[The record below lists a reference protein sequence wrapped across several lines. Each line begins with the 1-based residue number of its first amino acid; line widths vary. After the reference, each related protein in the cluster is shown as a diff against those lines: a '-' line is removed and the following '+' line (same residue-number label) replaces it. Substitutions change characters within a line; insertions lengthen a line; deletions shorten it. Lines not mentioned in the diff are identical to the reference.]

1 VRPRF
6 IAGVALAAAA
16 VAGFVWWRRRGG
28 AQPGSLQVQFGYSDG
43 GGRVLGAAD
52 PAAAELRSMAQDVRA
67 AMTERP

>member
-28 AQPGSLQVQFGYSDG
+28 GPPESPQVQFGFTDG
-43 GGRVLGAAD
+43 GVRVVGAAD
-52 PAAAELRSMAQDVRA
+52 PGAAELRSLALDVRA